1 MMIKMLFTPNVQNLT
16 LKLLNVLTLLPSE
29 VTAIKKLVK
38 FLLELKLS
46 LCNFKLRLLMK
57 LLWQAFPKKSQ

>member
-1 MMIKMLFTPNVQNLT
+1 MMIKTLFTSDVQNLT
-16 LKLLNVLTLLPSE
+16 LKLLYVLTLLPSE

-57 LLWQAFPKKSQ
+57 LL

>member
-1 MMIKMLFTPNVQNLT
+1 MMIKTLFTSNVQNLT
-16 LKLLNVLTLLPSE
+16 LKLLYVLTLLPSE
-29 VTAIKKLVK
+29 ETAIKKLVK

-57 LLWQAFPKKSQ
+57 LL

>member
-1 MMIKMLFTPNVQNLT
+1 MMIKMLFTTNVQNLT
-16 LKLLNVLTLLPSE
+16 LKLLYVLTLLPSE

-57 LLWQAFPKKSQ
+57 LL

>member
-1 MMIKMLFTPNVQNLT
+1 MMIKTLFTSNVQNLT
-16 LKLLNVLTLLPSE
+16 LKLLYVLTLLPSE

-38 FLLELKLS
+38 FLPELKLS

-57 LLWQAFPKKSQ
+57 LL

>member
-1 MMIKMLFTPNVQNLT
+1 MMIKTLFTSNVQNLT
-16 LKLLNVLTLLPSE
+16 LKLWYVLTLLPSE

-57 LLWQAFPKKSQ
+57 LL

>member
-1 MMIKMLFTPNVQNLT
+1 MMIKTLFTSNVQNLT
-16 LKLLNVLTLLPSE
+16 LKLLYVLTLLPSE
-29 VTAIKKLVK
+29 ITAIKKLVK

-57 LLWQAFPKKSQ
+57 LL

>member
-1 MMIKMLFTPNVQNLT
+1 MLIKTLFTSNVQNLT
-16 LKLLNVLTLLPSE
+16 LKLLYVLTLLPSE

-57 LLWQAFPKKSQ
+57 LL

>member
-1 MMIKMLFTPNVQNLT
+1 MMIKTLFTSNVQNLT
-16 LKLLNVLTLLPSE
+16 LKLLYVLTLLPSE
-29 VTAIKKLVK
+29 VTSIKKLVK

-57 LLWQAFPKKSQ
+57 LL

>member
-16 LKLLNVLTLLPSE
+16 LKLLYVLTLLPSE

-46 LCNFKLRLLMK
+46 LYNFKLRLLMK
-57 LLWQAFPKKSQ
+57 FL

>member
-16 LKLLNVLTLLPSE
+16 LKLLYGLTLLPSE

-57 LLWQAFPKKSQ
+57 LL

>member
-1 MMIKMLFTPNVQNLT
+1 MMIKTLFTPNVQNLT
-16 LKLLNVLTLLPSE
+16 LKLLYVLTLLPSE

-57 LLWQAFPKKSQ
+57 LL

>member
-1 MMIKMLFTPNVQNLT
+1 MMIKTLFTSNVQNLT
-16 LKLLNVLTLLPSE
+16 LKLLYVLTLLPSE

-46 LCNFKLRLLMK
+46 LCNFNLRLLMK
-57 LLWQAFPKKSQ
+57 LL

>member
-1 MMIKMLFTPNVQNLT
+1 MMIKTLFTSNVQNLT
-16 LKLLNVLTLLPSE
+16 LKLLYVLTLLPSE

-46 LCNFKLRLLMK
+46 LCNFKLRLQMK
-57 LLWQAFPKKSQ
+57 LL

>member
-1 MMIKMLFTPNVQNLT
+1 MMIKTPFTSNVQNLT
-16 LKLLNVLTLLPSE
+16 LKLLYVLTLLPSE

-57 LLWQAFPKKSQ
+57 LL

>member
-1 MMIKMLFTPNVQNLT
+1 METNIEQMSLRFDDDVQNLT
-16 LKLLNVLTLLPSE
+16 LKLLYVLTLLPSE

-57 LLWQAFPKKSQ
+57 LL